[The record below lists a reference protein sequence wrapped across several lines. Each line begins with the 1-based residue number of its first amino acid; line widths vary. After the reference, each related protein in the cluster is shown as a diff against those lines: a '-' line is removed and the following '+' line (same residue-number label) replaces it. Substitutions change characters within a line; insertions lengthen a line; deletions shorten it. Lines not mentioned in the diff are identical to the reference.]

1 MQMLDVNPD
10 TVCRLIT
17 LAQVFHAQEAV
28 VIPEQPTSPGADWAM
43 LGLVDHADDEVF
55 LGFRS
60 SIDDLEPDQLQQV
73 VALLWLGRGDGTL
86 EGWPELFEQAQDD
99 WNPSAAEY
107 LIAHP
112 FLADPLREALAMR
125 GLRLRVRGTAIAP
138 GAVARP

>member
-10 TVCRLIT
+10 TVCRLIA

-43 LGLVDHADDEVF
+43 QVFADHADDEVCLEF
-55 LGFRS
+55 KS
-60 SIDDLEPDQLQQV
+60 SIDDLEPEQLQQV

-86 EGWPELFEQAQDD
+86 EDWPELLEQAQDD
-99 WNPSAAEY
+99 WNPSTAEY

-112 FLADPLREALAMR
+112 FLADPLREALAMQ
-125 GLRLRVRGTAIAP
+125 GYDCE
-138 GAVARP
+138 